1 LTPERVF
8 KGVVVPGRG
17 LAVPAM
23 SRPATMQAIAQF
35 TSLKIVPGT
44 LNVELPE
51 PFNAKLPNYVS
62 VEALGGIPGVPNRKG
77 LRFGEVLIAHR
88 FRGYVFQGDEPEY
101 SPDTVEL
108 ISDHKLRADLNLK
121 DGDTIEFS
129 MIGKETVH

>member
-1 LTPERVF
+1 LTFEGVF
-8 KGVVVPGRG
+8 RGVVVPGRG

-23 SRPATMQAIAQF
+23 SRPVTEQAISQL

-101 SPDTVEL
+101 PPNSVEL

-121 DGDTIEFS
+121 DGDAIEFA
-129 MIGKETVH
+129 MIGK